1 MPFSSHGSFGRAL
14 CSPFTILA
22 TTALLASTTAP
33 GHAQDLRPRYERAN
47 QLLADNA
54 RSLVS
59 GDQVRARWLA
69 GDRFW
74 FRNNTGS
81 GAEFVVIDPAAG
93 ARRPM
98 FDHVRL
104 ASALSLAADTAYVA
118 EKLPFETFTLE
129 EGGRRIRF
137 QTDSLRSYTCDLSAY
152 TCSPSGKPERESAA
166 EVRSPD
172 GQWIAL
178 VKDENLWVRAA
189 GSGEEI
195 ELSRDG
201 ERDWGYAVPPEA
213 CCDAVTRVRR
223 KTEKRPVLVWSADSR
238 RIGTYRLDERGV
250 KDLHLLETAKGR
262 PILHSYKYALP
273 GDSVIPRYTV
283 HVFDVTTR
291 TQVNADRAAQDAV
304 NTSCCWFQTDTLWK
318 DARWGNGS
326 DQFFYTQGKRD
337 FDELEL
343 VVMDASTGATRTVLT
358 EKSKTFI
365 ELNPLSGGLPNW
377 RVIRQNREVVWWS
390 ERDGWGHLYLFDAA
404 TGALRSRITS
414 GPWLV
419 VDLLHVDETQNW
431 VYFTAVGREA
441 GRDPYARHLY
451 RVHLDGT
458 GIQLLTPEDADHAI
472 SAAPSGNLFV
482 DTHSR
487 PDQPPTTVLRR
498 PDGSVL
504 MTVQESDVAR
514 YLELAGDLPE
524 RITVKAR
531 DGVTDLHGLLFKPSD
546 LDPAQQ
552 YPVIVYI
559 YPGPQVGSVGSR
571 QFTVA
576 PRGEARALAEL
587 GFIVVQLDAFGTPG
601 RAKAFHDAYYANMG
615 DNGIPDQIGAL
626 EQLAARH
633 RWIDL
638 DRVGIY
644 GHSGGGFSSTGA
656 ILRYPDFFDVA
667 VSTAG
672 NHDNRSY
679 DYSWGEK
686 YHGLLVHDDRK
697 GGDNFNT
704 QANHL
709 LAKNLKGR
717 LLLMYGTL
725 DDNVHPNA
733 TLLLI
738 EELIKNNKDFD
749 MLVMPNRNHGFAGE
763 PYVVRKT
770 WDYFVQHLLGAAPPT
785 GFEVTR

>member
-1 MPFSSHGSFGRAL
+1 MMPLSSLGSSGRAL
-14 CSPFTILA
+14 HSLYAIAVTSTLF
-22 TTALLASTTAP
+22 ASLTLP
-33 GHAQDLRPRYERAN
+33 GHAQELRSRYERAN
-47 QLLADNA
+47 RLLGNNA

-74 FRNNTGS
+74 FRNNMGS
-81 GAEFVVIDPAAG
+81 GAEFVVIDPTARS
-93 ARRPM
+93 RRPL
-98 FDHVRL
+98 FDHARL
-104 ASALSLAADTAYVA
+104 ASALSIAADTAYIG

-129 EGGRRIRF
+129 EDGRLIRF
-137 QTDSLRSYTCDLSAY
+137 KTDSLRSYFCDLSAY
-152 TCSPSGKPERESAA
+152 TCSPAGKPERESLA

-172 GQWIAL
+172 GQWIAF
-178 VKDENLWVRAA
+178 VKEENLWVRAA
-189 GSGEEI
+189 QSGEEI
-195 ELSRDG
+195 QLSRDG
-201 ERDWGYAVPPEA
+201 EKDWGYAVPPEA

-223 KTEKRPVLVWSADSR
+223 HTEKRPVLVWSADSR
-238 RIGTYRLDERGV
+238 QIGTYRLDERAV
-250 KDLHLLETAKGR
+250 KDLHLLETAQGR

-283 HVFDVTTR
+283 HVFDVATR
-291 TQVNADRAAQDAV
+291 AQVNADREAQEAV

-318 DARWGNGS
+318 DARWGNVS
-326 DQFFYTQGKRD
+326 DQFFYTQGQRD
-337 FDELEL
+337 FGKLEL
-343 VVMDASTGATRTVLT
+343 VAMDAATGATRTVLT
-358 EKSKTFI
+358 EKGKTFL
-365 ELNPLSGGLPNW
+365 EMNQFSGGLPNW
-377 RVIRQNREVVWWS
+377 RVIRQNRDVVWWS

-404 TGALRSRITS
+404 TGALRTRITS

-419 VDLLHVDETQNW
+419 VDLLHIDEGQDW
-431 VYFTAVGREA
+431 VYFTAVGRED

-451 RVHLDGT
+451 RVLLDGT
-458 GIQLLTPEDADHAI
+458 GIELLTPEDADHDI
-472 SAAPSGNLFV
+472 SVAPSGNLFV
-482 DTHSR
+482 DTYSR
-487 PDQPPTTVLRR
+487 PDQPPTTVVRR
-498 PDGSVL
+498 PNGSVL

-514 YLELAGDLPE
+514 YLELAGDVPE

-546 LDPAQQ
+546 LDPAQK

-587 GFIVVQLDAFGTPG
+587 GFIVVALDAFGTPG
-601 RAKAFHDAYYANMG
+601 RSKAFHDTYYGNMG
-615 DNGIPDQIGAL
+615 DNGIPDQIAAL
-626 EQLAARH
+626 QQLAARH
-633 RWIDL
+633 RWMDL

-644 GHSGGGFSSTGA
+644 GHSGGGFSSTDA
-656 ILRYPDFFDVA
+656 ILRYPDFFKVA

-679 DYSWGEK
+679 DYTWGEK
-686 YHGLLVHDDRK
+686 YHGLLVEDPK
-697 GGDNFNT
+697 GGDNFDS

-709 LAKNLKGR
+709 LAKNLKGK

-733 TLLLI
+733 TLLLVD
-738 EELIKNNKDFD
+738 ELIKNNKDFD
-749 MLVMPNRNHGFAGE
+749 VLVLPNRNHGFAGE
-763 PYVVRKT
+763 PYVVRRT
-770 WDYFVQHLLGAAPPT
+770 WNYFVEHLLGEKPPQ